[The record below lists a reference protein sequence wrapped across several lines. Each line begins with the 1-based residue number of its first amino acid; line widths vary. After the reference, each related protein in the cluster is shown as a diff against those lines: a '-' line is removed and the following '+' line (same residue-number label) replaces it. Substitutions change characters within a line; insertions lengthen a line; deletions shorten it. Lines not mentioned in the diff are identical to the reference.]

1 MLYVKTFVRRF
12 MIRIYRIFLRMR
24 NVSDR
29 ICRDNRN
36 TCVMCKKFFLRKSCF
51 LRDDVEKYDTARHA
65 TDENTVQKICDLH
78 AE

>member
-1 MLYVKTFVRRF
+1 
-12 MIRIYRIFLRMR
+12 
-24 NVSDR
+24 
-29 ICRDNRN
+29 
-36 TCVMCKKFFLRKSCF
+36 MCKKFFLRKSCF